1 MSTSILY
8 HGFGIRGYR
17 YLKTE
22 YKEGEIVFHIEK
34 AKSYQ
39 YCGECNS
46 HMVIKKGLVIRKLR
60 TLPIGAKRVFLMVHL
75 HRLLCRHCGA
85 LMLEPLLLSFPKKHW
100 TKNLGRYI
108 VDLLRRST
116 VEDVARHLGM
126 SWDTVKDIHK
136 WALTM
141 KYKKRQIDYLSH
153 LGVDEI
159 AVRKGHSYLTVV
171 IDLDTGQVVWVS
183 EGRKS
188 SSLEPFLIK
197 LKKAKAPIEAIA
209 MDMWPAYITAVMK
222 HYSYRSIVFDPYH
235 PIASCNKMLDELRC
249 QEAAAASR
257 EQKDVYTGT
266 RYLLLKGG
274 EKLTSDTEAKEKLEN
289 LLSLNES
296 LNIAYI
302 LKEELRKFW
311 RCTTRKKAQSY
322 LMNWLYKAWISGI
335 KPLAKFATMIASHHE
350 GILNYFDHRVSTGM
364 VEGINNKIKV
374 LKRQA
379 YGFRD
384 TEYFKLRIY
393 SLHESRYALIG

>member
-8 HGFGIRGYR
+8 HGFGIHGYK
-17 YLKTE
+17 YLKTG
-22 YKEGEIVFHIEK
+22 YQEGVIIFHIEK
-34 AKSYQ
+34 TKGAQ
-39 YCGECNS
+39 YCTECS
-46 HMVIKKGLVIRKLR
+46 SRKVIKKGLVIRKLR
-60 TLPIGAKRVFLMVHL
+60 TLPIGTKRVFLMIHL
-75 HRLLCRHCGA
+75 HRLFCHCCGA
-85 LMLEPLLLSFPKKHW
+85 LKLEPLLLSFPKKHW

-108 VDLLRRST
+108 VKLLRRST

-136 WALTM
+136 WALSM
-141 KYKKRQIDYLSH
+141 KYEKRKIKHLSC

-171 IDLDTGQVVWVS
+171 VDLDTGQVVWVA

-188 SSLEPFLIK
+188 SSLEPFLRR
-197 LKKAKAPIEAIA
+197 LKKVNAPIKAIA
-209 MDMWPAYITAVMK
+209 MDMWPAYFTAVMK
-222 HYSYRSIVFDPYH
+222 YYSYRCIVFDPYH
-235 PIASCNKMLDELRC
+235 VIASCNKMLDELRR

-257 EQKDVYTGT
+257 EQKNVYTGT

-274 EKLTSDTEAKEKLEN
+274 EKITNNIEAKEKLEN
-289 LLSLNES
+289 LLSLNQS
-296 LNIAYI
+296 LNIVYI
-302 LKEELRKFW
+302 LKEELRRFW
-311 RCTTRKKAQSY
+311 QFTTRKKAKSY

-335 KPLAKFATMIASHHE
+335 KPFAKFATTIASHHQD
-350 GILNYFDHRVSTGM
+350 ILNYFDHQITTGM

-393 SLHESRYALIG
+393 AHHESRYELIG